1 MSNLKRP
8 MGIGIRYKRAIVA
21 DAVKIIRDVYMGLRC
36 SAG

>member
-8 MGIGIRYKRAIVA
+8 KGIGIRCKRAIVA
-21 DAVKIIRDVYMGLRC
+21 DAVEITRDVYMGLRC